1 MLTNDILTAVR
12 TLKARGVTFL
22 DVPPTYYENMK
33 KGLANA
39 GIVVEEDIEAIQKEH
54 ILVDY
59 DERGYLLQI
68 FTKPVE
74 DRPTLF
80 FEII

>member
-1 MLTNDILTAVR
+1 LTAVK
-12 TLKARGVTFL
+12 TLKSRGVTFL
-22 DVPPTYYENMK
+22 DIPPTYYENMK

-39 GIVVEEDIEAIQKEH
+39 GIVVEEDIEAIQKED